1 MSFACLSESSLSY
14 WLSINK
20 GFVKSNL
27 IISMLVKI
35 ERDKP
40 KINKPR
46 AINHND
52 PKSHVPKTIP
62 IPPKNKIK
70 FVT

>member
-1 MSFACLSESSLSY
+1 
-14 WLSINK
+14 
-20 GFVKSNL
+20 
-27 IISMLVKI
+27 MLVKI

-40 KINKPR
+40 KINTPR